1 MVNKGG
7 SKYKRGEKREVLDV
21 FKSVQAE
28 EEDIK
33 NDKAPKVMQKTVQ
46 ERTWYTPEAWE
57 HGGLRLKEEV
67 KDEMEEGLQPTPAKK
82 IKREGKK

>member
-1 MVNKGG
+1 MVKQGGGFSKGG
-7 SKYKRGEKREVLDV
+7 KREVLGV
-21 FKSVQAE
+21 FKSTVAE

-33 NDKAPKVMQKTVQ
+33 SDKSPKVMQKTVQ

-67 KDEMEEGLQPTPAKK
+67 KDEMEEGLNPTPAKK